1 MGRLDFEEPRYAD
14 FPSLNL
20 ARQAGEQ
27 GGAGPAVLNAA
38 NEVAVAAFLAGEIT
52 FPRIWQ
58 IVGQVLD
65 QVGHA
70 DGANLE
76 DLLTADEMARSLA
89 AQGARS

>member
-1 MGRLDFEEPRYAD
+1 
-14 FPSLNL
+14 
-20 ARQAGEQ
+20 
-27 GGAGPAVLNAA
+27 VLNAA